1 MTRDVEVARSEAD
14 RWKRACH
21 DLRERVKVVEKASD
35 SEKALR
41 EEVQLWK
48 RKHEA
53 LIASQA
59 LNAELVAA
67 NERGSSRRK
76 QAEAQQ
82 AAELGRWRARH
93 DELLST
99 SDAIQAKLESER
111 DAWKRRCSSLTSE
124 MDGLRERLRGGGAAD
139 AAYEEADFRELDEL
153 RASKA
158 SLEAERDA
166 WKLRTDKSME
176 DAARLRQRVAELET
190 TVASASAA
198 EAALQKERDA
208 WKKQHDEL
216 NAPERT
222 GATVR
227 DLEEKLA
234 AVRRECD
241 MLKEAAPSK
250 GPGLDVASALAISRA
265 ARSVGVAERRVR
277 IADKKASDALD
288 AAAAADA
295 ASAALAADCLA
306 AQGRAGKLQAR
317 LQSDRAA
324 QRDAPP
330 PDQELLDELVAVKL
344 QLAQA
349 SQLEEELASV
359 RAQLAEARA
368 GHDYIKPVEKAP
380 KKFFG
385 RSKK

>member
-1 MTRDVEVARSEAD
+1 M
-14 RWKRACH
+14 
-21 DLRERVKVVEKASD
+21 
-35 SEKALR
+35 
-41 EEVQLWK
+41 
-48 RKHEA
+48 
-53 LIASQA
+53 
-59 LNAELVAA
+59 
-67 NERGSSRRK
+67 
-76 QAEAQQ
+76 
-82 AAELGRWRARH
+82 
-93 DELLST
+93 
-99 SDAIQAKLESER
+99 
-111 DAWKRRCSSLTSE
+111 
-124 MDGLRERLRGGGAAD
+124 
-139 AAYEEADFRELDEL
+139 
-153 RASKA
+153 
-158 SLEAERDA
+158 
-166 WKLRTDKSME
+166 
-176 DAARLRQRVAELET
+176 
-190 TVASASAA
+190 
-198 EAALQKERDA
+198 
-208 WKKQHDEL
+208 
-216 NAPERT
+216 
-222 GATVR
+222 R

-277 IADKKASDALD
+277 IADGKAAQALD

-330 PDQELLDELVAVKL
+330 PDQDLLDELVAVKL

-380 KKFFG
+380 KKKFFG